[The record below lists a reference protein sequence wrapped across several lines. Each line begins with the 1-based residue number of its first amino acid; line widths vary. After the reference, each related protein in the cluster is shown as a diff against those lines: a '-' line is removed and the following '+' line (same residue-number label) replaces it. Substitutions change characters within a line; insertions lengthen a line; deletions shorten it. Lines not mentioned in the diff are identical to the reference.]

1 MDRRELLLSM
11 FDPDGFGL
19 EVGPSYNPL
28 LPKSL
33 GYRVET
39 VDHVDAATLRE
50 KYSGGGVDISRIED
64 VDYVSD
70 GGSLVELIGETGKYD
85 FIVASHVIEHVTD
98 IIRFLRDCE
107 ELLKPDGVL
116 VLAVPDKRFCFD
128 VLRPVSTVGQALQAF
143 HEKRVRH
150 TPGSVFDHISLVCA
164 KAGNEVWLEP
174 TLDDLELRGA
184 AEEVRATYETVRAS
198 DDYVDVHGWQF
209 TPSHFRYFIKTLRDI
224 GYIGLGEQSFRRNSL
239 ADGIHL
245 HEFYITLSKSAP
257 DLTISA
263 LELLKESER
272 EVREIQVSRDDAE
285 VWATSR
291 AKLETELRDLR
302 QKFSRA
308 RAEVDELTTWRDRLE
323 VEAWELR
330 EELAHVSAANA
341 ALRESTSWTLTAPLR
356 RLSTLFKGR
365 LD

>member
-11 FDPDGFGL
+11 FDPTGFGL

-50 KYSGGGVDISRIED
+50 KYTNGGGVDTALIEE

-70 GGSLVELIGETGKYD
+70 GGSLADLIGEKERYD

-107 ELLKPDGVL
+107 ALLKPDGVL

-143 HEKRVRH
+143 HEQRVRH
-150 TPGSVFDHISLVCA
+150 PAGTVFDHISMVCT
-164 KAGNEVWLEP
+164 KAGHEVWLEP
-174 TLDDLELRGA
+174 TFDDLALRGTA
-184 AEEVRATYETVRAS
+184 DEVLATYEDVRKS
-198 DDYVDVHGWQF
+198 SDYVDVHGWQF
-209 TPSHFRYFIKTLRDI
+209 TPSHFRYFIKMLRNI
-224 GYIGLGEQSFRRNSL
+224 GYIRLGERSFHRNTQ

-245 HEFYITLSKSAP
+245 HEFYIALSRSAP
-257 DLTISA
+257 DTALSA
-263 LELLKESER
+263 LDLLKESER
-272 EVREIQVSRDDAE
+272 EIREIRVSRDDADISAVSRGELERE
-285 VWATSR
+285 VGVLQA
-291 AKLETELRDLR
+291 ELAA
-302 QKFSRA
+302 A
-308 RAEVDELTTWRDRLE
+308 RADR
-323 VEAWELR
+323 
-330 EELAHVSAANA
+330 NA
-341 ALRESTSWTLTAPLR
+341 LLNSTSWKLTAPLR
-356 RLSTLFKGR
+356 RLKMAFGSK
-365 LD
+365 